1 MHFQNLV
8 REQTNDGVWQRLG
21 AVFDEPMQLLD
32 KALAALAARPNGNPS
47 LVGGIIWGLD
57 KRSPDL
63 VRLALDRCANDDAL
77 RPFLGYL
84 TCRKR
89 ITAQDITRIVKD
101 LEAGRLPATELQ
113 YFSMGR
119 ALDHL
124 EPEDVRP
131 LIEVGLQHA
140 DGRSLAIA
148 VLDSTHFNLPDRRK
162 MMNRLVYR
170 ALSLQTLLEGKRSH
184 AMVSH
189 HLKQLGLALLNDEEY
204 GSRMAEQVA
213 RWTIS
218 VCEGDAVHDKMQ
230 VISELLSA
238 SMTRHFESTW
248 SVDLPKGHRECLR
261 DRTPPSCE
269 LFGAQIPETRIH
281 PASLSGCA
289 EMLSCLGAARH
300 LILCP
305 RLSWRSHRR

>member
-1 MHFQNLV
+1 MAF
-8 REQTNDGVWQRLG
+8 GQRLG

-89 ITAQDITRIVKD
+89 ITAQDITRIVTE

-124 EPEDVRP
+124 EPEDVKP

-148 VLDSTHFNLPDRRK
+148 VLDMYTFQRPDRRK
-162 MMNRLVYR
+162 MMNKFIYR

-238 SMTRHFESTW
+238 SMTRHLEINLVRTA
-248 SVDLPKGHRECLR
+248 KGHRECLR

-269 LFGAQIPETRIH
+269 LFGAQIQRQGYTRR
-281 PASLSGCA
+281 PFP
-289 EMLSCLGAARH
+289 GA
-300 LILCP
+300 
-305 RLSWRSHRR
+305 